1 MSKVLGMIIVY
12 GYLIQLHMGV
22 LDYHYFS
29 QHYVLYINFFFKNV
43 VKNTIIIAFIFII
56 FH

>member
-29 QHYVLYINFFFKNV
+29 QHYVLYIKFFFLNV

-56 FH
+56 FY

>member
-1 MSKVLGMIIVY
+1 MSKVLGKIIVY